1 MADFRK
7 LIGHTLKWEGGL
19 SADPRDTGALRYG
32 HSGKYVD
39 PKFPAYPVHT
49 NKGVIWATYTEYKK
63 KKKQTPS
70 ADEFIAMP
78 QAVWLDIYKT
88 LFWDSVWG
96 DQINSQAIAEI
107 LMEAKWGG
115 GNVGLKRVVNRL
127 QKVVGAPIDGTMGK
141 TTVDALNKYT
151 KSKAKQTALTDELL
165 DAWLAHYKAQGSAK
179 WDTYGRGWTNRLN
192 ELKDRAYDT
201 IAKGLASNTGKA
213 VLGAVIFGSLA
224 YLYYDKLVSLKN
236 KAIKILK

>member
-7 LIGHTLKWEGGL
+7 LVGHTLKWEGGL

-39 PKFPAYPVHT
+39 PKYPAYPVHT

-63 KKKQTPS
+63 KKKQTPN

-96 DQINSQAIAEI
+96 DQIKSQAIAEI

-115 GNVGLKRVVNRL
+115 GNVGLKRVVERL
-127 QKVVGAPIDGTMGK
+127 QKVVGAPIDGSMGRI
-141 TTVDALNKYT
+141 TIDALNKYT
-151 KSKAKQTALTDELL
+151 KNKAKETALADELL
-165 DAWLAHYKAQGSAK
+165 GAWLAHYKAQGAIK
-179 WDTYGRGWTNRLN
+179 WSTYGNGWTNRLN
-192 ELKDRAYDT
+192 ELKNRAYDT
-201 IAKGLASNTGKA
+201 IAKGLASNKGKA
-213 VLGAVIFGSLA
+213 LVGAVVLASLA
-224 YLYYDKLVSLKN
+224 YLYRDKLSLLYK
-236 KAIKILK
+236 KAIKTLR